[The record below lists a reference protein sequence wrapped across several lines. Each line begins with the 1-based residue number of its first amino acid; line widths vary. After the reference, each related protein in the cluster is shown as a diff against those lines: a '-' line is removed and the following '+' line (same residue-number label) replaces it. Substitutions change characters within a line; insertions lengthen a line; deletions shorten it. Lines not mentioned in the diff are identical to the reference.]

1 MINSLKII
9 KSSKDRDKIV
19 LLARAY
25 SNLATLCVTLQN
37 PFSYFTNSTAF
48 VVEYV
53 YNMFFYQWKIHIIKT
68 DKFSEQSLGKNKT
81 NL

>member
-1 MINSLKII
+1 MKII

-19 LLARAY
+19 TLPRAH

-37 PFSYFTNSTAF
+37 PFSYFTNSTAL